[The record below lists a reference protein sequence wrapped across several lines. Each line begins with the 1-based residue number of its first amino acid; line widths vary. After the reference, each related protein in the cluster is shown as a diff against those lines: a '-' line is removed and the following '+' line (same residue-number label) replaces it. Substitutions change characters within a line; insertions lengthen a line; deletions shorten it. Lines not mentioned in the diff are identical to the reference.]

1 MFILLLLI
9 QGSTWNHKNLIKL
22 LVDNGAI
29 VNEKAND
36 GNTALMCGNRFVLYN
51 RIKSKID
58 LIYFDLNQLPGQ
70 DLKKLSSY

>member
-51 RIKSKID
+51 RIKSKLD
-58 LIYFDLNQLPGQ
+58 FTQST
-70 DLKKLSSY
+70 LKKCSLMKIK